1 MTQIQ
6 TTDCGV
12 GQTIR
17 QLEGQQVF
25 VYNSGNVTSIGGS
38 HKFFSDLGDAILMAL
53 EDYEWAKAQCKRASN
68 LQDMVTRGLVK
79 LQNALAV
86 YESESGRRIR

>member
-17 QLEGQQVF
+17 QLEGQPVF
-25 VYNSGNVTSIGGS
+25 VYNSGTVTSIGGS

-68 LQDMVTRGLVK
+68 RQDTVIRTLVM